1 MEKESNYI
9 GWLLKLEGMLQEMNI
24 EFSDYDE
31 FYIQEAIQTTE
42 KILKEQGSISP
53 LNLNEQMINEYVDN
67 AIKINPV
74 KRDYYE
80 TVSYYVKKR
89 LLR

>member
-1 MEKESNYI
+1 MEKESRYI
-9 GWLLKLEGMLQEMNI
+9 TWLLKLEVMLQDMNI

-31 FYIQEAIQTTE
+31 FYIQEAIETTE
-42 KILKEQGSISP
+42 KILRDQDLVSP
-53 LNLNEQMINEYVDN
+53 LNLTEQMINEYVDN
-67 AIKINPV
+67 AIKTNPV

-89 LLR
+89 LLK